1 MGLERDGQVY
11 PLALDEHLHDQALEL
26 REQSFVSMS
35 DAERLL
41 HGGGLT
47 GAELTEALADYNRH
61 EEQVNKLTQ
70 YCVRNGL
77 IELETMAA

>member
-1 MGLERDGQVY
+1 MGLERYGQVY
-11 PLALDEHLHDQALEL
+11 PLAIDEHLHGQALEL
-26 REQSFVSMS
+26 REQSFTSMS

-41 HGGGLT
+41 LT
-47 GAELTEALADYNRH
+47 GALEGAELTGALAEYNRH

-77 IELETMAA
+77 IELEIMAA